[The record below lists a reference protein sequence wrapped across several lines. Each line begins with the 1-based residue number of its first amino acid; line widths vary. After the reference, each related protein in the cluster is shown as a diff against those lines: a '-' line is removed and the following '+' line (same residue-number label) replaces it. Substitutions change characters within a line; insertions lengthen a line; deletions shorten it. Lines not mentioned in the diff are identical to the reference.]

1 MIHKTHSKKNLI
13 DLFNDLNYKINRNKT
28 KKSIIDEIV
37 NLIQKKAIQIKK
49 INSYQL
55 KNLDDLIYY
64 LSTPNNKEKIS
75 IEEKKEVMIKCKKI
89 IQYSKS
95 DYNIKLTEYK
105 NNQQI
110 YNDVIFISPYGFIP
124 SVRRACK
131 LYNQDINKK
140 NHINPIIS
148 DKIQK
153 ELDFKENIKKIKKE
167 KFKIKYGEFSVIF
180 D

>member
-28 KKSIIDEIV
+28 KKLIIDEIV
-37 NLIQKKAIQIKK
+37 SLIQRKLIRIKRK
-49 INSYQL
+49 NSYNF

-64 LSTPNNKEKIS
+64 LSKPNNKDKIS
-75 IEEKKEVMIKCKKI
+75 IDEKKEVMIKCKTI

-95 DYNIKLTEYK
+95 NYNIKLTECK
-105 NNQQI
+105 NHQQI

-131 LYNQDINKK
+131 LYNKDINKK

-153 ELDFKENIKKIKKE
+153 ELDFKENIKKIKNE
-167 KFKIKYGEFSVIF
+167 NFKIKHGNFSVIF

>member
-13 DLFNDLNYKINRNKT
+13 DLFNDLNYKINRIKT
-28 KKSIIDEIV
+28 KKSIIDEIIY
-37 NLIQKKAIQIKK
+37 LIQKKAIQINKK
-49 INSYQL
+49 NSYQL

-64 LSTPNNKEKIS
+64 LSNPNHKEKIS

-95 DYNIKLTEYK
+95 NYNIKLTEYK
-105 NNQQI
+105 NHQQI

-131 LYNQDINKK
+131 LYNKDINKK

-153 ELDFKENIKKIKKE
+153 ELDFKENIKKIKNE
-167 KFKIKYGEFSVIF
+167 KFKIKYGNFLVIF